1 VRAPPVIL
9 VAALL
14 LSGCG
19 GGGGDDGGGPPD
31 GAPKPRESLQSVLPA
46 YEKAAAEQDC
56 RGFARFVHS
65 AVRPPG
71 RGTDDPPDAEE
82 CANLAGSYV
91 HLEDFKAEKTR
102 EYGTAA
108 IVDGRIAGQRMALVW
123 TVDVDRR
130 WKQVQATPP
139 GAAQQIGG
147 VARPGGNRFAEHA
160 RQWVEAQRSGDC
172 RKAFPLFN
180 SASPFVTQD
189 ENDRRRFCDRF
200 ERGRRVATT
209 LSYALAHSPAAKPVE
224 LGVTPNFAFYALA
237 TTGGG
242 YWTVIM
248 STLPPALPV
257 GGHLEDSVLDYY
269 PNRRPKG

>member
-19 GGGGDDGGGPPD
+19 GGGDDGPAPGGP
-31 GAPKPRESLQSVLPA
+31 PKPRESLESVLPD

-71 RGTDDPPDAEE
+71 RGTDDKPDAEE
-82 CANLAGSYV
+82 CANLAASYI

-102 EYGTAA
+102 EFGTAA
-108 IVDGRIAGQRMALVW
+108 IVEGRIAGQRIALVW
-123 TVDVDRR
+123 TLDLDGR

-139 GAAQQIGG
+139 GAAPQIDG
-147 VARPGGNRFAEHA
+147 VARPGGNKFAENA
-160 RQWVEAQRSGDC
+160 RQWVEAERSGDC
-172 RKAFPLFN
+172 RNAFRLFN

-189 ENDRRRFCDRF
+189 EDDRRPFCDRF
-200 ERGRRVATT
+200 ERGRRVSTT
-209 LSYALAHSPAAKPVE
+209 LSYALARSPAAKPVQ
-224 LGVTPNFAFYALA
+224 LGTTPNFAFYALE

-248 STLPPALPV
+248 STLPPALPPS
-257 GGHLEDSVLDYY
+257 GHVEDSVLDYY